1 MEFNYQF
8 RWDVI
13 PQNFDFLM
21 SGLQQTLLVSAI
33 TLVLAMIG
41 GLIIALLDMSKFR
54 PFRMIGL
61 AIGEVIRNTPILVQL
76 LWIYYVMPITFG
88 INLNA
93 WTALVIG
100 LALYSS
106 AFIAEAYRAG
116 IQAVPV
122 GHREAAQVLGLTP
135 FQTMVRIVLPQA
147 VRLTL
152 PPLAA
157 NFVQLIKYSSLGA
170 VISVG
175 EITRRGMELSA
186 SIFRPL
192 EVFTFIAVV
201 YFLIC
206 WPLAMAIR
214 TWERRLSRR

>member
-1 MEFNYQF
+1 MEYRF

-13 PQNFDFLM
+13 PANLDFLM
-21 SGLQQTLLVSAI
+21 SGLWQTLLISSV
-33 TLVLAMIG
+33 TLALALLG
-41 GLIIALLDMSKFR
+41 GLVIALLDMSKFP
-54 PFRMIGL
+54 PFRMVGV
-61 AIGEVIRNTPILVQL
+61 AFGELIRNTPILVQL
-76 LWIYYVMPITFG
+76 LWIYYVLPMAMG
-88 INLNA
+88 INLDA

-100 LALYSS
+100 LSIYSS
-106 AFIAEAYRAG
+106 CFIAEAYRAG
-116 IQAVPV
+116 IQAVPK
-122 GHREAAQVLGLTP
+122 GHREAAEVLGLTP
-135 FQTMVRIVLPQA
+135 RQTFVRIVLPQA
-147 VRLTL
+147 VRMTL

-192 EVFTFIAVV
+192 EVFSFIAVV

-206 WPLAMAIR
+206 WPLAMGIR
-214 TWERRLSRR
+214 YWERRLSAR

>member
-1 MEFNYQF
+1 MSPYQF

-13 PQNFDFLM
+13 GQNFDFLM
-21 SGLQQTLLVSAI
+21 SGLQTTLIISAV

-41 GLIIALLDMSKFR
+41 GLIIALLDMSKFWPTR
-54 PFRMIGL
+54 VIGL
-61 AIGEVIRNTPILVQL
+61 GFGEIIRNTPILVQL
-76 LWIYYVMPITFG
+76 LWVYYVLPMVLG
-88 INLNA
+88 INISA
-93 WTALVIG
+93 FTAIIIG
-100 LALYSS
+100 LAVYSS
-106 AFIAEAYRAG
+106 AFIAEVYRAG

-135 FQTMVRIVLPQA
+135 RQTFMRIVLPQA
-147 VRLTL
+147 LRMTL

-170 VISVG
+170 VISVS

-192 EVFTFIAVV
+192 EVFTFIALV

-206 WPLAMAIR
+206 WPLAMGIR
-214 TWERRLSRR
+214 LWERRLSSR

>member
-1 MEFNYQF
+1 MGTYQF
-8 RWDVI
+8 RWDVV
-13 PQNFDFLM
+13 PTNLDFLM
-21 SGLQQTLLVSAI
+21 SGLSQTLVISAL
-33 TLVLAMIG
+33 TLALAMVG
-41 GLIIALLDMSKFR
+41 GLVVAMLDMSKIPPLR
-54 PFRMIGL
+54 LIGV
-61 AIGEVIRNTPILVQL
+61 AFGELVRNTPILVQL
-76 LWIYYVMPITFG
+76 LWIYYVLPMVMG
-88 INLNA
+88 INIDA

-100 LALYSS
+100 LSMYSS
-106 AFIAEAYRAG
+106 AFIAEVYRAG

-122 GHREAAQVLGLTP
+122 GHREAAQVLGLAP
-135 FQTMVRIVLPQA
+135 VQTFFRIVLPQA
-147 VRLTL
+147 VRMTL

-192 EVFTFIAVV
+192 EIFTFIAVV

-214 TWERRLSRR
+214 MWERRLSRR

>member
-1 MEFNYQF
+1 MSAYQF

-13 PQNFDFLM
+13 GQNLDFLM
-21 SGLQQTLLVSAI
+21 SGLQMTLIISAV
-33 TLVLAMIG
+33 TLVLAMLG
-41 GLIIALLDMSKFR
+41 GLVIALLDMSKFW
-54 PFRMIGL
+54 PTKALGL
-61 AIGEVIRNTPILVQL
+61 AFGEIIRNTPILVQI
-76 LWIYYVMPITFG
+76 LWVYYVLPMVMS
-88 INLNA
+88 INIDA
-93 WTALVIG
+93 VTAIVVG
-100 LALYSS
+100 LTVYSS
-106 AFIAEAYRAG
+106 AFIAEVYRAG

-122 GHREAAQVLGLTP
+122 GHREAAQVLGLSTW
-135 FQTMVRIVLPQA
+135 QTFVRIVLPQA
-147 VRLTL
+147 VRMTL

-206 WPLAMAIR
+206 WPLAMGIR
-214 TWERRLSRR
+214 LWERRLSRR

>member
-1 MEFNYQF
+1 MFSYQF

-21 SGLQQTLLVSAI
+21 SGLQSTLTISVL
-33 TLVLAMIG
+33 TLTFAMMG
-41 GLIIALLDMSKFR
+41 GLVIALLDMSKFWPTR
-54 PFRMIGL
+54 AVGVAF
-61 AIGEVIRNTPILVQL
+61 GEVIRNTPILVQL
-76 LWIYYVMPITFG
+76 LWVYYVLPMVAG
-88 INLNA
+88 INLSA
-93 WTALVIG
+93 FTALVVG
-100 LALYSS
+100 LSMYSS

-122 GHREAAQVLGLTP
+122 GHREAAQVLGLSRV
-135 FQTMVRIVLPQA
+135 QTFVRIVLPQA
-147 VRLTL
+147 IRMIL

-170 VISVG
+170 VISVT

-192 EVFTFIAVV
+192 EVFTFIAFV
-201 YFLIC
+201 YFAIC
-206 WPLAMAIR
+206 WSLAMCIR
-214 TWERRLSRR
+214 YWERRLSNR

>member
-1 MEFNYQF
+1 MDYRF

-13 PQNFDFLM
+13 PTNLDFLL
-21 SGLQQTLLVSAI
+21 SGLSQTLIISVL
-33 TLVLAMIG
+33 TLALAMMG
-41 GLIIALLDMSKFR
+41 GLVIALLDMSKLR
-54 PFRMIGL
+54 ALR
-61 AIGEVIRNTPILVQL
+61 AIGVAVGELVRNTPILVQL
-76 LWIYYVMPITFG
+76 LWIYYVLPITLG
-88 INLNA
+88 INLDA

-100 LALYSS
+100 LSVYSS
-106 AFIAEAYRAG
+106 CFIAEAYRAG
-116 IQAVPV
+116 IQAVPK

-135 FQTMVRIVLPQA
+135 LQSFMRIVLPQA
-147 VRLTL
+147 VRMTL

-192 EVFTFIAVV
+192 EVFSFIAVV

-206 WPLAMAIR
+206 WPLAMGIR
-214 TWERRLSRR
+214 LWERRLSAR

>member
-1 MEFNYQF
+1 MSDYRF

-21 SGLQQTLLVSAI
+21 TGLPQTLTISAI
-33 TLVLAMIG
+33 TLFLAMLG
-41 GLIIALLDMSKFR
+41 GLVIALLDMSRFAVLR
-54 PFRMIGL
+54 FIGV
-61 AIGEVIRNTPILVQL
+61 AIGEVVRNTPILVQL
-76 LWIYYVMPITFG
+76 LWIYYVLPMALG
-88 INLNA
+88 INLDS

-100 LALYSS
+100 LSIYSS
-106 AFIAEAYRAG
+106 AFIAEVYRAG

-122 GHREAAQVLGLTP
+122 GHREAAQVLGLSP
-135 FQTMVRIVLPQA
+135 IQSFSRIVLPQA
-147 VRLTL
+147 IRLTL

-170 VISVG
+170 VISVT

-186 SIFRPL
+186 STFRPL
-192 EVFTFIAVV
+192 EIFTFIAVV

-206 WPLAMAIR
+206 WPLAMSIR
-214 TWERRLSRR
+214 FWERRMSRR

>member
-1 MEFNYQF
+1 MGGYQF

-13 PQNFDFLM
+13 PQNLDFLL
-21 SGLQQTLLVSAI
+21 SGLQQTLLISAI
-33 TLVLAMIG
+33 TLCLAMLG
-41 GLIIALLDMSKFR
+41 GLLIAVMDMSRFAPLR
-54 PFRMIGL
+54 FL
-61 AIGEVIRNTPILVQL
+61 ALAVGEIIRNTPILVQL
-76 LWIYYVMPITFG
+76 LWIYYVLPVVMG
-88 INLNA
+88 INLDA
-93 WTALVIG
+93 WTALITG
-100 LALYSS
+100 LSIYSS

-116 IQAVPV
+116 IQAVPK
-122 GHREAAQVLGLTP
+122 GHREAAQVLGLSPT
-135 FQTMVRIVLPQA
+135 QTFVRIVLPQA
-147 VRLTL
+147 IQLTL

-175 EITRRGMELSA
+175 EITRRGMELSS

-206 WPLAMAIR
+206 WPLAMGIR
-214 TWERRLSRR
+214 LWERKLSSR

>member
-1 MEFNYQF
+1 MNSYRF

-13 PQNFDFLM
+13 GQNFDFLM
-21 SGLQQTLLVSAI
+21 SGLQMTLVISAL
-33 TLVLAMIG
+33 TLVLAMVG
-41 GLIIALLDMSKFR
+41 GLIIALLDMSKFWPTR
-54 PFRMIGL
+54 ILGL
-61 AIGEVIRNTPILVQL
+61 AFGEIIRNTPILVQL
-76 LWIYYVMPITFG
+76 LWVYYVLPMVLG
-88 INLNA
+88 INI
-93 WTALVIG
+93 TAFIAIVIG
-100 LALYSS
+100 LAVYSS
-106 AFIAEAYRAG
+106 AFIAEVYRAG
-116 IQAVPV
+116 IQAVPI

-135 FQTMVRIVLPQA
+135 RQTFVRIVLPQA
-147 VRLTL
+147 LRMTL

-170 VISVG
+170 VISVS

-206 WPLAMAIR
+206 WPLAMGIR
-214 TWERRLSRR
+214 LWERRLSSR